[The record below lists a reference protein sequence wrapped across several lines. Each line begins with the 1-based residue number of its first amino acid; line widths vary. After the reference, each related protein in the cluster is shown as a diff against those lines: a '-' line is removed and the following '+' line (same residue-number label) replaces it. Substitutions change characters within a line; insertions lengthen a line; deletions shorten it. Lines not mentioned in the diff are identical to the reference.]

1 MQIRSCGPRNIVKTF
16 PHIVGKNFIGT
27 ARAHA
32 RARAREQLNAVARAN
47 EFYFKLLGSAK
58 SNEQSVAE

>member
-1 MQIRSCGPRNIVKTF
+1 MQIRSRGPRNIVKTF

-27 ARAHA
+27 ARA
-32 RARAREQLNAVARAN
+32 REQLNAAARAN

-58 SNEQSVAE
+58 SHEQSVAE